1 MSEAGPASGACPVK
15 RAVAIGA
22 GALSGWLVES
32 ATRRVV
38 PALRPEMA
46 ALGLVVAAA
55 IYPAARRSRRA
66 SVASGREAAGVAVA
80 TGLAVAGSRFG
91 RGPNRVGCRRGL
103 LALGWVGHALFDV
116 NHQAGEGG
124 RLPSWY
130 PDLCAGY
137 DVAFAAALLRP

>member
-1 MSEAGPASGACPVK
+1 MSEACPAAGACSAK

-22 GALSGWLVES
+22 GALTGWLVES
-32 ATRRVV
+32 ATRRVI
-38 PALRPEMA
+38 PSLRPELA

-66 SVASGREAAGVAVA
+66 SVPAAREAAGVAVA

-91 RGPNRVGCRRGL
+91 RGPSPAVCRRGL
-103 LALGWVGHALFDV
+103 LALGWLGHAMFDV
-116 NHQAGEGG
+116 NHEAGEGG

>member
-1 MSEAGPASGACPVK
+1 
-15 RAVAIGA
+15 VAIGA
-22 GALSGWLVES
+22 GAVTGWLVES

-38 PALRPEMA
+38 PALRPELA

-55 IYPAARRSRRA
+55 IYPAARRSGRVSA
-66 SVASGREAAGVAVA
+66 PAAREAAGVAAA
-80 TGLAVAGSRFG
+80 TGLAVAGSRLG
-91 RGPNRVGCRRGL
+91 RGPNRPVCRRGL

-116 NHQAGEGG
+116 NHEAGEGG
-124 RLPSWY
+124 KLPSWY